1 MGRRATYYDLY
12 NVGTIDPTYKNIW
25 GFSNAGQRN
34 QFLNSKLVK
43 TISNVQYWRP
53 DSPIKVEMSLSDS
66 YKVDYVRVIND
77 YNTSKEKV
85 YYCFV
90 TAREYV
96 SPDVTRLALTMDIPQ
111 TYYFNTNLPFS
122 PPFWSTQGFIN
133 KTTTIATPSMST
145 PSDYPVKARQVL
157 WSSYDV
163 NDFDIVIFC
172 TLDLKTIA
180 TGYST
185 ISCMR
190 NGVVMTSAPYLLH
203 NNGDGLSLGNQY
215 QAIMNKLNTDGR
227 IEAVSNV
234 CVIPKWAIP
243 SGTVTGTHRLWELPL
258 QPKNVTVPR
267 FTNIQ
272 GYTPNNPVLLE
283 SDYTVVCVT
292 NNQGDTQSYR
302 YEEFN
307 GLPNFSMKVEYAS
320 GNIQIICE
328 PTNLKGAQPAFNGW
342 LHAMK
347 IPSTPLCTFDN
358 DTYKIWLAQT
368 ANTRT
373 AAINAAN
380 NSLNLAKAQ
389 REANIWYQLSQT
401 SVAGEIVNTVNSVN
415 ETTVSKMAQDFND
428 KMRPNPNDTSF
439 GGMVLNALKGAYNNP
454 TFSTYGTTEFY
465 EQMHPEQ
472 FPGATTAKER
482 TINSIANS
490 SITTFGSGL
499 IGTIGSALAAKWQLE
514 TNADVQRQQ
523 DSLNQLMA
531 SYKDKAVIPPTVSGS
546 NSGGDRT
553 TLCQVGFWIWV
564 SAPATHEA
572 QILDKMM
579 NASGITVNQ
588 YNNIVKAHKVYDY
601 FQVTAPNLTNDTS
614 VRPFYARNL
623 LISMMNAGIY
633 VWHAQEIVGGTP
645 QIPGIFGSP
654 YNSTN
659 PKV

>member
-1 MGRRATYYDLY
+1 MARRATYYDLY
-12 NVGTIDPTYKNIW
+12 SVGVIDPTYKNIW
-25 GFSNAGQRN
+25 GFDNAAQRDA
-34 QFLNSKLVK
+34 FLMGKHKK
-43 TISNVQYWRP
+43 TISNVQYWRE
-53 DSPIKVEMSLSDS
+53 DAPIKVEIDMADAF
-66 YKVDYVRVIND
+66 KIDYVKVTND
-77 YNTSKEKV
+77 YGTAKQRV

-90 TAREYV
+90 TGRNYI
-96 SPDVTRLALTMDIPQ
+96 SPNVTQLILTVDIPQ

-122 PPFWSTQGFIN
+122 PPFWSTQGFIT
-133 KTTTIATPSMST
+133 KTTTIETPSMSS
-145 PSDYPVKARQVL
+145 PSDYPVTARQCL

-163 NDFDIVIFC
+163 NNFDIVIFC

-190 NGVVMTSAPYLLH
+190 NGVIMTSAPYLLH

-243 SGTVTGTHRLWELPL
+243 SGTVTGTHRLWEIPL
-258 QPKNVTVPR
+258 QPKNVTVPKP
-267 FTNIQ
+267 TNIQ
-272 GYTPNNPVLLE
+272 GYTPRNKVLLE

-302 YEEFN
+302 FEEFN
-307 GLPNFSMKVEYAS
+307 GLPSFSMKVEYAS

-328 PTNLKGAQPAFNGW
+328 PTNLKSNQPAFDGW

-373 AAINAAN
+373 AAINGIRN
-380 NSLNLAKAQ
+380 EQVRTQQLRDSSWQ
-389 REANIWYQLSQT
+389 YQLQQSDGFEQLMK
-401 SVAGEIVNTVNSVN
+401 G
-415 ETTVSKMAQDFND
+415 AQDIGMMLGDGLNKLLGGQEIDRTGGNGMGFGYSENGTD
-428 KMRPNPNDTSF
+428 AYTMAERAKMKGDSKVGVAMGQLT
-439 GGMVLNALKGAYNNP
+439 NAFLQK
-454 TFSTYGTTEFY
+454 TFDLQKVME
-465 EQMHPEQ
+465 MDH
-472 FPGATTAKER
+472 
-482 TINSIANS
+482 SIA
-490 SITTFGSGL
+490 
-499 IGTIGSALAAKWQLE
+499 
-514 TNADVQRQQ
+514 RQQ

-531 SYKDKAVIPPTVSGS
+531 SYHDKAIIPPTVAGS

-553 TLCQVGFWIWV
+553 TLCQVGFWVWV

-572 QILDKMM
+572 QILDKMFD
-579 NASGITVNQ
+579 AGGVTVNQ

-601 FQVTAPNLTNDTS
+601 FQVIAPNLTNDTT

-623 LISMMNAGIY
+623 LVSIMNAGVY
-633 VWHAQEIVGGTP
+633 VWHAQTITGGQTV
-645 QIPGIFGSP
+645 IPGIFGSP
-654 YNSTN
+654 YNSNN